1 MGRQQI
7 IDAIRDQWIKDYGSL
22 EDGQDR
28 NGYFVIGF
36 VDSVLKGIE
45 NGGRNNETDEDSM
58 KILLTTFARFW
69 NRERSDFV
77 EIEDEDIEEFF
88 NPE

>member
-1 MGRQQI
+1 MERQQI

-36 VDSVLKGIE
+36 VDSVLKGMVRE
-45 NGGRNNETDEDSM
+45 VKNNELIQCNGCNWITIDYKTRNCLKCGKYESM
-58 KILLTTFARFW
+58 K
-69 NRERSDFV
+69 
-77 EIEDEDIEEFF
+77 
-88 NPE
+88 